1 MAQMAMEVLPKVAAE
16 IAKPLATIDKVSI
29 IGGGNDGS
37 AVGSMASNVPVIMAK
52 TFQSV
57 KEATG
62 VDLGNIMMG
71 ESIDAKINRKIDISG
86 NDDQHLAQQ
95 AAVAAS
101 IVK

>member
-1 MAQMAMEVLPKVAAE
+1 MK
-16 IAKPLATIDKVSI
+16 ISI

-37 AVGSMASNVPVIMAK
+37 AVGSMASNFPVIMAK

-71 ESIDAKINRKIDISG
+71 ESIDAKVNRKIDISG
-86 NDDQHLAQQ
+86 NDDQHLVQQ
-95 AAVAAS
+95 AAVTAS
-101 IVK
+101 MIK